1 MSNHN
6 QILNNL
12 KKTKNMINRKIISIT
27 VLLSLIF
34 IVGCKQ
40 NKSSN
45 NSINKS
51 KNLTDVESRGLKGKV
66 KSYEI
71 KSYDVDN
78 YQFGEPQFELRSTDI
93 TNFNSFG
100 FVTESESKFESK
112 YYKNYFKESYTYSN
126 PKLGIILIRKYE
138 TTIDD
143 NQKYFLQNFVYDTIS
158 NKIIERKT
166 INEKENTSNSNI
178 YSYNDNQIRIS
189 EYDNTTN
196 KLVNLTIEKLDNEGN
211 LISSIEYDDEG
222 IEDDEKYIVKL
233 KNGFIKDSSVNRL
246 SDKRIYR
253 RDVFTID
260 DLGREIKYKSYKN
273 ESDLDKIEGYII
285 EYDNSDTN
293 SSFTKKEFKRN
304 ENLIFKNIRVNKKYD
319 DKGNVI
325 EIQKLNLDNNKLEE
339 KTVCEFIYY
348 D

>member
-1 MSNHN
+1 
-6 QILNNL
+6 
-12 KKTKNMINRKIISIT
+12 MISRKIISLTI
-27 VLLSLIF
+27 LLSLIF
-34 IVGCKQ
+34 IIGCKQ

-51 KNLTDVESRGLKGKV
+51 KNLTDVESNGLKGKV
-66 KSYEI
+66 KSSEI
-71 KSYDVDN
+71 KSYDVEN
-78 YQFGEPQFELRSTDI
+78 YKFGEPQFELRSTDI
-93 TNFNSFG
+93 TNYNNFG
-100 FVTESESKFESK
+100 FQTESERKYESK
-112 YYKNYFKESYTYSN
+112 YYKSYFRASYKYSN
-126 PKLGIILIRKYE
+126 PKLGIMLTRKYE
-138 TTIDD
+138 TTING
-143 NQKYFLQNFVYDTIS
+143 NQKYFSQSFVYDTIS

-166 INEKENTSNSNI
+166 INKKDNTSDSYI

-189 EYDNTTN
+189 EYNNTTN

-211 LISSIEYDDEG
+211 LISSIEYDDKG
-222 IEDDEKYIVKL
+222 IENTEKYIVKL
-233 KNGFIKDSSVNRL
+233 KNGFMRDSSVYRF
-246 SDKRIYR
+246 SDKKIYR
-253 RDVFTID
+253 IEVFIND
-260 DLGREIKYKSYKN
+260 DLGRVIKNKSYEN
-273 ESDLDKIEGYII
+273 ESDLDKNEGYII

-339 KTVCEFIYY
+339 KSVHEFIYY